1 MNLTKRTIE
10 INNELHVIVTSE
22 KNFRQAYIV
31 NVTSLASFPIPYKFV
46 TVPKWFDK
54 STDKIYDIKVSS
66 DNKIILLKYTFSVIG
81 IAPEVKNEKVSFK
94 KIYEISSEYDKYDLR
109 YPYIDLYLP
118 FGYVLGIETL
128 AISPDNNLAVTV
140 FSFDRQQ
147 HTHNLPISNI
157 LVWELHTGKII
168 FSKILKHTK
177 TSVGALEFINNNKI
191 LFYPDTI
198 GLYNEPVD
206 ARWWVLQWDEHSGT
220 VTMTMLS

>member
-22 KNFRQAYIV
+22 KNFRRAYIV

-81 IAPEVKNEKVSFK
+81 IAPEIKGKKISFK
-94 KIYEISSEYDKYDLR
+94 KVYEISSEYDKYDLR
-109 YPYIDLYLP
+109 YPYIDIYLP

-128 AISPDNNLAVTV
+128 AVSPDNNLAVAV

-147 HTHNLPISNI
+147 HTHNLSISNI
-157 LVWELHTGKII
+157 LVWKLHTGKII

-191 LFYPDTI
+191 LFYPETI
-198 GLYNEPVD
+198 GIYNEPVD
-206 ARWWVLQWDEHSGT
+206 ARWWVLQWDEHSDT
-220 VTMTMLS
+220 VTMTTLS